1 MEDKVTDI
9 KIRVVSNGYIAT
21 CKYFGGEDVYIAETV
36 PKLLNIISEV
46 LNNQKEI

>member
-21 CKYFGGEDVYIAETV
+21 CKYFGGEDVYIAESV
-36 PKLLNIISEV
+36 PQLLNI
-46 LNNQKEI
+46 LGTALKNPKEI